1 MSKLNLADLAK
12 NTKTVLSKHAPGILI
27 GFGIAGWAGATV
39 LAVKATPKALALIEE
54 RELELSNQYHEDV
67 TLTPVEVV
75 KTCWKC
81 YVPAALAGLSATA
94 CLIGAGNVSAR
105 RNAALTAAYKL
116 SETALDEYK
125 HAVVETIGEK
135 KEQAVRAKM
144 AENSVKNN
152 PARDEEIIPTSKGNA
167 LCYDAT
173 FGRYFRSSKVV
184 IDAAMVEINRRIVAG
199 EMYASL
205 NDFYDEL
212 ELPHIDIGDY
222 LGWNLDDGNIEILDD
237 YDGAHNGEPTFVFR
251 YSVIPKYDFYKF
263 V

>member
-1 MSKLNLADLAK
+1 MSKVTMAGIVN

-27 GFGIAGWAGATV
+27 GLGIVGWGSATV
-39 LAVKATPKALALIEE
+39 LAVKATPTAIALIEE
-54 RELELSNQYHEDV
+54 REREEDT

-81 YVPAALAGLSATA
+81 YVPAALAGVSATA

-116 SETALDEYK
+116 SEAALDEYK
-125 HAVVETIGEK
+125 TAVVETIGEK
-135 KEQAVRAKM
+135 KEQAVRTKM
-144 AENSVKNN
+144 AENAVKKHPVN
-152 PARDEEIIPTSKGNA
+152 DEDVIPTSKGNA
-167 LCYDAT
+167 LCYDAV
-173 FGRYFRSSKVV
+173 FGRYFRASKVAV
-184 IDAAMVEINRRIVAG
+184 ESAMVEINRRIVSG
-199 EMYASL
+199 DMYASL

-212 ELPHIDIGDY
+212 TLPHVDVGDL
-222 LGWNLDDGNIEILDD
+222 LGWNLDDGSIEILDD
-237 YDGAHNGEPTFVFR
+237 YDGSHNGEPTYVFR